1 VELRQTATRFLH
13 GSRIYFGIT
22 AIVCALAAPVA
33 CAGNLNT
40 TSGGS
45 KSTATTL
52 ANSAEINTSNPE
64 VQRQARKLAREPAV
78 QPPRGRHIVEDHSGR
93 KQLGKASVYA
103 PRFQGRKMAN
113 GRAFDQK
120 GHAAASKSLPLG
132 TVAKLTNL
140 QNGRTAVVTVEDH
153 GPYVNGRAVDVT
165 TATARQLGISKRQG
179 IVPVV
184 VAPVAVPQPDGT
196 VKAGAGAVPGPA
208 RAN

>member
-1 VELRQTATRFLH
+1 V
-13 GSRIYFGIT
+13 
-22 AIVCALAAPVA
+22 AIVCALAAPAA
-33 CAGNLNT
+33 CAGNSNT
-40 TSGGS
+40 TSSGS
-45 KSTATTL
+45 KSAATTL
-52 ANSAEINTSNPE
+52 GDTAATDTSNPE

-78 QPPRGRHIVEDHSGR
+78 RPPRGRRIVEDHSGR
-93 KQLGKASVYA
+93 KELGKASVYA
-103 PRFQGRKMAN
+103 PRFQGKKMAN

-120 GHAAASKSLPLG
+120 GQAAASKSLPLG
-132 TVAKLTNL
+132 TVAKVTNL

-184 VAPVAVPQPDGT
+184 VAPVAIPQPNGT

-208 RAN
+208 TAN